1 MKKVGLAT
9 KLDLIHIFGSKLFC
23 AMFIKI
29 RITFSY
35 RVYFLCITTQN
46 IQKKTR
52 ASKGFR

>member
-23 AMFIKI
+23 AVFIKI
-29 RITFSY
+29 RITFLY